1 MSEKIHDLIIIG
13 AGPGGYRAAFM
24 AADLGLNVTL
34 IDPELNPGGVCLYRG
49 CIPTK
54 ALLHLTKI
62 KIDAEHAKDLGIKFS
77 EPEVDIEKVIDW
89 KNKVVKQL
97 TGGLGQ
103 LVKARKINYIKS
115 HAKFINSNT
124 IELTSGEMKSEKI
137 TFNKAIIATGATSV
151 KISSIN
157 IDSEHVIDSAKAL
170 DLKEVPQ
177 KMLIIGAGYIGLEMA
192 TIYKALGSQVSVVE
206 LTKDFMPGMDSDLV
220 AEYKKANKDLFNDVF
235 LETKVEEIRE
245 QGKQLEVSFKD
256 KAGKNF
262 KKKYNKVL
270 VAVGQKPNTERLGL
284 ENTNIE
290 QDDKG
295 FIKVNIKQQTSNEN
309 IFAIGDIAGQ
319 PLLAHKA
326 SYEGRVAVDVIAG
339 KKEAMNDAKAIP
351 AVVYTEPEIASC
363 GLSEKEAKEKNI
375 DYKKVKF
382 PWAAS
387 GRAVAMN
394 EKTGFTK
401 LLIDK
406 KTGRVL
412 GAGIVGRNA
421 GDMISELALAIEM
434 AATAEDIA
442 LTIHPHP
449 TLAETIMETAEMF
462 YGHATHVFSKK
473 Q

>member
-62 KIDAEHAKDLGIKFS
+62 KTDAEHAKDMGIKFS
-77 EPEVDIEKVIDW
+77 EPEVDIGKVIDW

-115 HAKFINSNT
+115 RAKFINSNT
-124 IELTSGEMKSEKI
+124 VELSGDNKGEKI
-137 TFNKAIIATGATSV
+137 TFKKAIIATGATPV
-151 KISSIN
+151 KIPSIN
-157 IDSEHVIDSAKAL
+157 IDSEHVIDSSKAL
-170 DLKEVPQ
+170 DLIEVPQ

-192 TIYKALGSQVSVVE
+192 TIYNALGSQVSVVE

-220 AEYKKANKDLFNDVF
+220 AEYKKANKELFNDVF
-235 LETKVEEIRE
+235 LETKVEEIKE

-256 KAGKNF
+256 KEGKNF
-262 KKKYNKVL
+262 KKKYNKIL
-270 VAVGQKPNTERLGL
+270 VAVGQKPNTEGLGL

-290 QDDKG
+290 HDDKG
-295 FIKVNIKQQTSNEN
+295 FIKINNKQQTSNEN

-326 SYEGRVAVDVIAG
+326 SYEGRVAVEVIAG

-375 DYKKVKF
+375 DFKTVKF

-449 TLAETIMETAEMF
+449 TLAETIMESAEMF
-462 YGHATHVFSKK
+462 YGHATHVFLKK
-473 Q
+473 